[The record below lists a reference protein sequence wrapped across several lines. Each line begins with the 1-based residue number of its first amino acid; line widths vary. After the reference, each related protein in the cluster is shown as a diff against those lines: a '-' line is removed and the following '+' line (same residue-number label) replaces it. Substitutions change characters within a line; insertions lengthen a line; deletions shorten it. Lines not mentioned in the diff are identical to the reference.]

1 MKKIISILM
10 VIVLMFSLTACGEE
24 KIAEA
29 TVRVMFT
36 AFKTFDLDT
45 IMKFVNVD
53 SQLEQFGADSDKIKD
68 YEQHIKL
75 MFDKFDYEILSTE
88 KIDSQTVTV
97 KTKITAMD
105 MKPVLADFATSIMQ
119 YAFSNMST
127 VSNLSEEEMNKKVA
141 EILLTCLEKPD
152 LATVTKDVDVKVVKN
167 GKTWEVQTD
176 ETLVNAILGDLEKA
190 AEEMSSSFG
199 N

>member
-1 MKKIISILM
+1 MKVEMSNFNRSYQADVKL
-10 VIVLMFSLTACGEE
+10 E
-24 KIAEA
+24 KVKMETSEVKVEKETPKTREA
-29 TVRVMFT
+29 T
-36 AFKTFDLDT
+36 
-45 IMKFVNVD
+45 
-53 SQLEQFGADSDKIKD
+53 
-68 YEQHIKL
+68 
-75 MFDKFDYEILSTE
+75 E
-88 KIDSQTVTV
+88 K
-97 KTKITAMD
+97 
-105 MKPVLADFATSIMQ
+105 
-119 YAFSNMST
+119 
-127 VSNLSEEEMNKKVA
+127 ENKKVA